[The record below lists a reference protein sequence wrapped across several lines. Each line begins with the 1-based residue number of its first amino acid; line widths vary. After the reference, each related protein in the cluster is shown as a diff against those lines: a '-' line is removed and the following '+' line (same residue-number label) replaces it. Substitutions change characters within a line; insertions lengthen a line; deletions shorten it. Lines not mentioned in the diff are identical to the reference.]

1 MNSEIKF
8 KINWDSVSGV
18 FAVPNETVDYI
29 KLANEAAVKVLLL
42 LLRYGKD
49 CTAARIKNLL
59 GYSEETI
66 EDALSYWE
74 QLGMIISTEKSK
86 PLPSPQPERSEKAE
100 KTREQPKQ
108 AEKAK
113 EIPEQPKISPTR
125 TLTPK
130 EIAERIESSQ
140 EMAFLFASVETCL
153 GRMLN
158 HTEHRSL
165 IWIVDFLGL
174 PPDVV
179 LMLIEYCKSIGKT
192 SMRYIETI
200 AVSWQEKSIFS
211 HEAAAAEIENMVKS
225 HTLSCQVASKLG
237 LNRSLISKE
246 QNYVNEWSARGIN
259 IELITYAYEKTVE
272 AIGKLSFAYMNKII
286 LTWVEN
292 GLKTIEAIDEFDLK
306 KKNESTGQ
314 QGQNDKDSHSYD
326 LDMFDTFALEHTP
339 KIKGDEE

>member
-8 KINWDSVSGV
+8 KVNWDSVSGV
-18 FAVPNETVDYI
+18 FAVPNEAVDYI

-74 QLGMIISTEKSK
+74 QLGMIVSTEKSK
-86 PLPSPQPERSEKAE
+86 PIAAPQPEKV
-100 KTREQPKQ
+100 REQPKQ
-108 AEKAK
+108 EEKPK
-113 EIPEQPKISPTR
+113 ELPEQPKLSPTR

-140 EMAFLFASVETCL
+140 EISFLFSSAEACL

-179 LMLIEYCKSIGKT
+179 LMLIEYCKSINKT

-200 AVSWQEKSIFS
+200 AVSWQEKSIYT
-211 HEAAAAEIENMVKS
+211 HEAAAAEIENMAKS

-246 QNYVNEWSARGIN
+246 QNFVNEWSARGIT

-286 LTWVEN
+286 LTWLEN
-292 GLKTIEAIDEFDLK
+292 GLKTIEDIDEFDAGK
-306 KKNESTGQ
+306 KKELSSQ
-314 QGQNDKDSHSYD
+314 QAQKDKESHSYD
-326 LDMFDTFALEHTP
+326 LDMFDAFALEHTP
-339 KIKGDEE
+339 KLKGDEE

>member
-18 FAVPNETVDYI
+18 FAVPNEAVDYI
-29 KLANEAAVKVLLL
+29 KLADEKAVKVLLL

-59 GYSEETI
+59 GFSEDAI
-66 EDALSYWE
+66 EEALSYWE
-74 QLGMIISTEKSK
+74 QLGMIISTEKPK
-86 PLPSPQPERSEKAE
+86 QPAPQPEKP
-100 KTREQPKQ
+100 REQPKQ
-108 AEKAK
+108 EKK
-113 EIPEQPKISPTR
+113 EKELPEQPKISPTR

-140 EMAFLFASVETCL
+140 EVAFLFASAESCL

-165 IWIVDFLGL
+165 IWIVDYLGL

-200 AVSWQEKSIFS
+200 AVSWQEKSIFT

-225 HTLSCQVASKLG
+225 HTLSCQVASRLG
-237 LNRSLISKE
+237 LNRNLISKE
-246 QNYVNEWSARGIN
+246 QNFVNEWSARGIN
-259 IELITYAYEKTVE
+259 IELITYAYEKNIE

-286 LTWVEN
+286 LSWIEN
-292 GLKTIEAIDEFDLK
+292 GLKTIEDIDKFDLK
-306 KKNESTGQ
+306 KKTELSEQ
-314 QGQNDKDSHSYD
+314 QAQNDKGEHSYD

-339 KIKGDEE
+339 KIKGDDE